1 MTISQGPDPFLISRK
16 HYDALNDKITELET
30 KNENLKQHVKY
41 YIKYLEMLKT
51 PEKIEFV
58 HMNNQMIVNVTPD
71 YMRAITPDMNKHDV
85 DLLKSMYPRVEMYV
99 NEIIYTQVVEDMK

>member
-1 MTISQGPDPFLISRK
+1 MPISQGSDPFLISRK
-16 HYDALNDKITELET
+16 HYDTLNGRITELE
-30 KNENLKQHVKY
+30 NENGNLKQHVKY

-58 HMNNQMIVNVTPD
+58 HMYNQMIINVTPD

-85 DLLKSMYPRVEMYV
+85 DLLKSMYPLIEMYV
-99 NEIIYTQVVEDMK
+99 AEVVYTQVVGREE

>member
-16 HYDALNDKITELET
+16 HFDALNDKITELE
-30 KNENLKQHVKY
+30 NENGKLKQHVKY

-58 HMNNQMIVNVTPD
+58 HMDNQIIINITPD
-71 YMRAITPDMNKHDV
+71 YMRAITPSIKKHDV
-85 DLLKSMYPRVEMYV
+85 DLLKSMYPLIEMYV
-99 NEIIYTQVVEDMK
+99 AEVVYTQVVDREE